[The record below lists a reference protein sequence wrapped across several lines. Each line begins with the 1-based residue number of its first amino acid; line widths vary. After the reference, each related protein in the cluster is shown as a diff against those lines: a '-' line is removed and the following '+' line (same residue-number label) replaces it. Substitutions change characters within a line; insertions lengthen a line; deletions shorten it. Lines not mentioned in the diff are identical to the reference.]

1 MLDRVMFQQ
10 QRGWL
15 RELVRGQDVIIQKNN
30 QTGLAGMEEAVHI
43 PYHTDTHTHTHRQ
56 TDTHKGLVDEP
67 MSRAVSVCFRC
78 SCNHGMVKARR
89 WQQYLNEMSG
99 SASCFILVSFTSG
112 FTWEFFGR

>member
-43 PYHTDTHTHTHRQ
+43 PYHTDTHTHTQ
-56 TDTHKGLVDEP
+56 TDRHTQRTCRRAHVQGCIRVFP
-67 MSRAVSVCFRC
+67 M
-78 SCNHGMVKARR
+78 
-89 WQQYLNEMSG
+89 QL
-99 SASCFILVSFTSG
+99 
-112 FTWEFFGR
+112 